1 MYPIYSFF
9 SEEHRILKRMVRQFV
24 EEEMNPHV
32 GEWEEAG
39 IVPREV
45 FEKLGELGLLGI
57 RFPEEYGGSGADM
70 RTTVAFVEELARCRS
85 RGAVMGI
92 LVHTDMSSPHLVRY
106 GTEEQKRRYL
116 PDIIAG
122 RKICAIAVT
131 EPEAGSDVAG
141 IRTTARREGDHYIVD
156 GSKVFITNALNADL
170 FFTVVKTA
178 PERGHRGIS
187 MLLIERETPG
197 FTIQRMPKKL
207 GMHGSDTGELTFDS
221 CPVPVENLIGEE
233 NRGFYQL
240 MSGFQ
245 IERLVS
251 SVAMVGHAQQA
262 LEDAIQ
268 YAKERELFG
277 KRLSDFQVTQ
287 HRLAQLQT
295 KLEAARQLTYAAA
308 RTFDEGLDPTVIVS
322 MCKAFCAEVA
332 CEVADACLQLHG
344 GYGYM
349 EEYDIA
355 RFYRDIRLWKIGAGA
370 TEVMWEIIAKRMGLV
385 EPRPQARQLKGA
397 ETGG

>member
-1 MYPIYSFF
+1 LERYPIYSFF

-32 GEWEEAG
+32 DEWEETG
-39 IVPREV
+39 LVPRAI
-45 FEKLGELGLLGI
+45 FERLGELGLLGI

-85 RGAVMGI
+85 RGVVMGI
-92 LVHTDMSSPHLVRY
+92 LVHTDMSSPHLVKY
-106 GTEEQKRRYL
+106 GTEEQKRKYL
-116 PDIIAG
+116 PEIIAG
-122 RKICAIAVT
+122 KRICAIAVS
-131 EPEAGSDVAG
+131 EPGAGSDVAG
-141 IRTTARREGDHYIVD
+141 IGTIARREGDHYIVN
-156 GSKVFITNALNADL
+156 GSKVFITNAINADL

-178 PERGHRGIS
+178 PELGHRGIS
-187 MLLIERETPG
+187 MLLIEKGTPG
-197 FTIQRMPKKL
+197 FIVQRMPQKL
-207 GMHGSDTGELTFDS
+207 GMHGSDSGELTFDN
-221 CPVPVENLIGEE
+221 CRVPVENLIGEE

-240 MSGFQ
+240 MGGFQ

-277 KRLSDFQVTQ
+277 RRLVDFQVTQ
-287 HRLAQLQT
+287 HKLAQLQT

-308 RTFDEGLDPTVIVS
+308 RTFDEGLDATTIVS
-322 MCKAFCAEVA
+322 MCKAFCADVA
-332 CEVADACLQLHG
+332 NEVADQCLQLHG

-385 EPRPQARQLKGA
+385 EKRKREAAQVQR
-397 ETGG
+397 